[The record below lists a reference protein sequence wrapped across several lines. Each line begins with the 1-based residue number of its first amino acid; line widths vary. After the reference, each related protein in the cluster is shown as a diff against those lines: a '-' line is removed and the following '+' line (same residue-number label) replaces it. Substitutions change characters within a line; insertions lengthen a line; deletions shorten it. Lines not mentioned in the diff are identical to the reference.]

1 MRTFF
6 RRIMTSRLILHDKVE
21 RETAVAGRFY
31 ASEPARL
38 ADDVAR
44 LLGESGK
51 TMPQRAVGLL
61 APHAGYVFSGGVAG
75 ATWAAAE
82 VPERVILLC
91 PNHTGLGA
99 RVSLWPEGGWQTPL
113 GTAALDG
120 PLTAALLATGLCTPD
135 RDAHRAEHAIE
146 VQLPFLLAR
155 RPGARI
161 AALCLSRLPFA
172 RCQALGQALAGAAR
186 EHGALLVASSD
197 MSHYVPAAVARE
209 RDRLALDRLLALDAR
224 GLHEV
229 VERER
234 ISMCGV
240 VPATVMLCAAR
251 ELGAGRAVL
260 TGYAT
265 SGDVTGDERSVVGY
279 AGALVS

>member
-1 MRTFF
+1 M
-6 RRIMTSRLILHDKVE
+6 E

-31 ASEPARL
+31 PSEPARL

-44 LLGESGK
+44 LLGRGAP
-51 TMPQRAVGLL
+51 MPQRAVGLL
-61 APHAGYVFSGGVAG
+61 CPHAGYVFSGQVAG

-99 RVSLWPEGGWQTPL
+99 RVSLWPEGGWRTPL

-120 PLTAALLATGLCTPD
+120 PLTAAILASGLCTPD
-135 RDAHRAEHAIE
+135 RDAHLAEHAIE
-146 VQLPFLLAR
+146 VQLPFLQAR

-172 RCQALGQALAGAAR
+172 RCQALGQALAAAAR
-186 EHGALLVASSD
+186 EHGALIVASSD

-209 RDRLALDRLLALDAR
+209 RDGLALARLLALDAR

-240 VPATVMLCAAR
+240 IPAAVMLCAAR
-251 ELGAGRAVL
+251 ELGASGALL

-265 SGDVTGDERSVVGY
+265 SGDATGDDRSVVGY